1 MTFNHCWIICNK
13 QPLSMSSQSLRLLVI
28 EDLPSLSDIEAC
40 CFTPPWSDSQLHS
53 YIAGDRYLSVGLW
66 QGEQLNGF
74 ALLSTV
80 LDEAELL
87 QIATRPGFRGKG
99 IAEGV
104 MKFVHEQLHRRGI
117 IRNMLEVRSSNAT
130 ALSLYRRLGYQ
141 QDGLR
146 KGYYPTDTGKE
157 DAILMSCSNLPEFIA
172 G

>member
-1 MTFNHCWIICNK
+1 MISK
-13 QPLSMSSQSLRLLVI
+13 SLRLLVT
-28 EDLPSLSDIEAC
+28 EDLPSLSEIEAC

-53 YIAGDRYLSVGLW
+53 YITGDRYLSVGLW
-66 QGEQLNGF
+66 QGGQLNGF

-87 QIATRPGFRGKG
+87 QIAVRPGLRGKG
-99 IAEGV
+99 LAEGV
-104 MKFVHEQLHRRGI
+104 LKFSHEQLSHRGI
-117 IRNMLEVRSSNAT
+117 VRNMLEVRSSNVA

-146 KGYYPTDTGKE
+146 KGYYPTDTGRE
-157 DAILMSCSNLPEFIA
+157 DAVLMSCSNLPEFIA

>member
-1 MTFNHCWIICNK
+1 
-13 QPLSMSSQSLRLLVI
+13 MSSKSLRLLVV
-28 EDLPSLSDIEAC
+28 EDLPSLSEIEAC
-40 CFTPPWSDSQLHS
+40 CFVPPWSDSQLHS
-53 YIAGDRYLSVGLW
+53 YITGDRYLSVGLW
-66 QGEQLNGF
+66 QSGQLNGF

-87 QIATRPGFRGKG
+87 QIATRPGQRGKG
-99 IAEGV
+99 LAEEV
-104 MKFVHEQLHRRGI
+104 LKFIHEQLLRRGI
-117 IRNMLEVRSSNAT
+117 VRNMLEVRSSNLA

-146 KGYYPTDTGKE
+146 KGYYPTDTGRE